1 MTYIIL
7 FYCLTYY
14 DGEGFKYFKLQLQ
27 QQRKNAIFFSSTN
40 FKEFKVNLKE
50 IKLFKNNFRLTYQ
63 IESTGEAMKIGMS
76 HGAGG
81 EIMQG
86 LISDII
92 LKNISNKQVD
102 GGVGLQDLDDGATI
116 PLDDYEIVVSTD
128 SHTIAPLF
136 FPGGDIGRISMA
148 GTINDVSVMGA
159 KPLAITNAMVISE
172 GFSGE
177 ELERIIQSMDEVSR
191 ETGTAIVTGDTKV
204 MEYGQLDKMIICTTG
219 IGIAPR
225 GQITRDSGLNVGDK
239 IILSG
244 SVGDHG
250 IALMSYR
257 EGFGFDTDLKS
268 DVAPVWGMVEAALG
282 VGGISAMK
290 DPTRGGI
297 ANALNELSSKSGVG
311 MYLDEEKIPIKREVH
326 AASEMLGIDPF
337 EVANEGKVIM
347 GVKPDQADEVL
358 EAVRKQK
365 YGKEAQIIGEVT
377 PTGPVVMETLL
388 GGRRILEAPIA
399 DPVPR
404 VC

>member
-1 MTYIIL
+1 
-7 FYCLTYY
+7 
-14 DGEGFKYFKLQLQ
+14 
-27 QQRKNAIFFSSTN
+27 
-40 FKEFKVNLKE
+40 
-50 IKLFKNNFRLTYQ
+50 
-63 IESTGEAMKIGMS
+63 MKIGMS

-92 LKNISNKQVD
+92 LNNITNKQVAD
-102 GGVGLQDLDDGATI
+102 GVGLAALDDGATI
-116 PLDDYEIVVSTD
+116 PLGENEIVMSTD
-128 SHTIAPLF
+128 SHTIDPIF

-148 GTINDVSVMGA
+148 GTVNDVAVMGA
-159 KPLAITNAMVISE
+159 KPLAISNAMIISE

-177 ELERIIQSMDEVSR
+177 DLERIIKSMDEVSM
-191 ETGTAIVTGDTKV
+191 ETGVSIVTGDTKV
-204 MEYGQLDKMIICTTG
+204 MEHDKLDKIIICTTG
-219 IGIAPR
+219 IGVAPR
-225 GQITRDSGLNVGDK
+225 EQITRDSSLKVGNK

-250 IALMSYR
+250 MAIMSYR
-257 EGFGFDTDLKS
+257 EGFGFETDLQS
-268 DVAPVWGMVEAALG
+268 DVAPVWGMVEAALEIGG
-282 VGGISAMK
+282 VNSMK

-297 ANALNELSSKSGVG
+297 ANALNEMAEKSGVG
-311 MYLDEEKIPIKREVH
+311 MIIDEEKIPVKRAVH

-347 GVKPDQADEVL
+347 GVEVDKAEEVL

-365 YGKEAQIIGEVT
+365 YGKDAQIIGEVT
-377 PTGPVVMETLL
+377 SKGPVILETLL

>member
-1 MTYIIL
+1 VTYIIL

>member
-1 MTYIIL
+1 
-7 FYCLTYY
+7 
-14 DGEGFKYFKLQLQ
+14 
-27 QQRKNAIFFSSTN
+27 
-40 FKEFKVNLKE
+40 
-50 IKLFKNNFRLTYQ
+50 
-63 IESTGEAMKIGMS
+63 MKIGMS

-92 LKNISNKQVD
+92 LNNITNKQVAD
-102 GGVGLQDLDDGATI
+102 GVGLAALDDGATI
-116 PLDDYEIVVSTD
+116 PLGENEIVMSTD
-128 SHTIAPLF
+128 SHTIDPIF

-148 GTINDVSVMGA
+148 GTVNDVAVMGA
-159 KPLAITNAMVISE
+159 KPLAISNAMIISE

-177 ELERIIQSMDEVSR
+177 DLERIIKSMDEVSM
-191 ETGTAIVTGDTKV
+191 ETGASIVTGDTKV
-204 MEYGQLDKMIICTTG
+204 MEHDKLDKIIICTTG
-219 IGIAPR
+219 IGVAPR
-225 GQITRDSGLNVGDK
+225 EQITRDSSLKVGNK

-250 IALMSYR
+250 MAIMSYR
-257 EGFGFDTDLKS
+257 EGFGFETDLQS
-268 DVAPVWGMVEAALG
+268 DVAPVWGMVEAALEIGG
-282 VGGISAMK
+282 VNSMK

-297 ANALNELSSKSGVG
+297 ANALNEMAEKSGVG
-311 MYLDEEKIPIKREVH
+311 MLIDEEKIPVKRAVH

-347 GVKPDQADEVL
+347 GVEADKAEEVL

-365 YGKEAQIIGEVT
+365 YGKDAQIIGEVT
-377 PTGPVVMETLL
+377 SKGPVILETLL